1 MAYPYVAVLAADQTP
16 GNNETTVNG
25 GTSPTDGGFT
35 PGWDQEAEQRV
46 QARRTRVQ
54 AVAATENPAR
64 PPTTQAQQNIDEVD
78 EDDEERK
85 LHLLGLLLCLLIT
98 FILYLCRWNQ
108 VGSWRFYLLQ
118 RTCRKSI
125 FLWRLEY
132 YNCLLCRYPYCEFN

>member
-1 MAYPYVAVLAADQTP
+1 VLAADQTP

-64 PPTTQAQQNIDEVD
+64 PPTTQAHQNIDEVD

-85 LHLLGLLLCLLIT
+85 LHLLGFSICCCNYFCSLFMQVESSWVLA
-98 FILYLCRWNQ
+98 ILSSTAYL
-108 VGSWRFYLLQ
+108 
-118 RTCRKSI
+118 
-125 FLWRLEY
+125 
-132 YNCLLCRYPYCEFN
+132 